1 VRVTPAVASPSD
13 TADLDVLWQ
22 PLPLRGVTL
31 PNRVMC
37 SATTLQYGIDGLITD
52 RHLAFY
58 CERARGGVGL
68 LFTEQLAATPLSDTA
83 FPGSIHA
90 YDERQIERF
99 AALAAELE
107 PYPTA
112 MFAQLVA
119 AGAKG
124 ASTAGIDDWGP
135 VRAPSKVPAPGG
147 EVPLPLEQ
155 PELDLIAA
163 DFARSARHVREGG
176 LDGIEVHGAHGWL
189 VGQFL
194 SPFFNRRDD
203 GYGGDI
209 ESRCRFALE
218 VGGAIRAEVGDDFP
232 VGLALTYDEV
242 IGDAGITTDDT
253 EAQLDVLAAA
263 GVYDFFDLSIGAP
276 HAGHLTISSMA
287 VPTGY
292 ALPFARR
299 AMAVVAHRAAVF
311 VAGRV
316 VDLATAA
323 RAVREGDA
331 DVVAMTR
338 AHLADAHHV
347 RKSRSGRRSEI
358 ARCIGANVCVG
369 RALRGVQVT
378 CVLNPATGR
387 EQALG
392 EGTRR
397 PAATPRRVVVVGA
410 GPAGLRV
417 ASTAAARGHE
427 LTVHERLAAPGGHLC
442 DLASLPTRE
451 PWLEAVEDLVAA
463 LERHGADL
471 RLESAPDALE
481 VAAEEP
487 DVVVVA
493 TGSFWEATG
502 ATARRPDR
510 PGIPGIENGLVLGLD
525 AAIERGRENR
535 SALGRRVVIADESGT
550 YAPLGLAEL
559 LALGG
564 TEVHVV
570 TPDRGVGETM
580 LTELELPH
588 LLPRLGRLGV
598 RLVTSHEIDSIDGS
612 RVVLRDLVA
621 GASAAID
628 AVDAVVLAVRRAQ
641 RDELAVALRGLVP
654 EVVVVGD
661 ARAPRPTAAVVH
673 EAELLARAL

>member
-1 VRVTPAVASPSD
+1 MKPAAASPSD
-13 TADLDVLWQ
+13 TVDLDVLWQ

-37 SATTLQYGIDGLITD
+37 SATTLQYGVDGLITD

-58 CERARGGVGL
+58 RERARGGVGL
-68 LFTEQLAATPLSDTA
+68 LFTEQLASTPLSDTA

-90 YDERQIERF
+90 YDERQVQRF
-99 AALAAELE
+99 EALAAELE

-135 VRAPSKVPAPGG
+135 VRAPSRVPAPGG
-147 EVPLPLEQ
+147 EVPLPLEE

-163 DFARSARHVREGG
+163 DFARSARRVREGG
-176 LDGIEVHGAHGWL
+176 LDGVEVHGAHGWL

-203 GYGGDI
+203 GYGGDV
-209 ESRCRFALE
+209 ELRCRFALE
-218 VGGAIRAEVGDDFP
+218 VGRAIRAEVGDDFP
-232 VGLALTYDEV
+232 VGLALTYDEM

-299 AMAVVAHRAAVF
+299 AMAVVAGRAAVF

-358 ARCIGANVCVG
+358 TRCIGANVCVG
-369 RALRGVQVT
+369 RALRGVQVS
-378 CVLNPATGR
+378 CVLNPVTGR

-392 EGTRR
+392 EGTLR
-397 PAATPRRVVVVGA
+397 PAATPRRVVVLGA

-427 LTVHERLAAPGGHLC
+427 LTVHERSAAPGGHLR

-463 LERHGADL
+463 LKRHGAEL
-471 RLESAPDALE
+471 RLESAPDVLA
-481 VAAEEP
+481 VAEEAP

-493 TGSFWEATG
+493 TGSFWEVTG

-510 PGIPGIENGLVLGLD
+510 LGIPGVENGRVLGLE
-525 AAIERGRENR
+525 AAIERGRENG

-564 TEVHVV
+564 AEVHVV
-570 TPDRGVGETM
+570 TPERGVGETM

-598 RLVTSHEIDSIDGS
+598 RVITSHEIDSIDGS
-612 RVVLRDLVA
+612 RVVIRDLVA
-621 GASAAID
+621 GTSAAID
-628 AVDAVVLAVRRAQ
+628 AVDAVVLAVRRAP
-641 RDELAVALRGLVP
+641 RDELAVALRDLVP

-661 ARAPRPTAAVVH
+661 ARAPRPTVAVVH
-673 EAELLARAL
+673 EAELVARAL

>member
-1 VRVTPAVASPSD
+1 MKPAAASPSD
-13 TADLDVLWQ
+13 TVDLDVLWQ

-37 SATTLQYGIDGLITD
+37 SATTLQYGVDGLITD

-58 CERARGGVGL
+58 RERARGGVGL
-68 LFTEQLAATPLSDTA
+68 LFTEQLASTPLSDTA

-90 YDERQIERF
+90 YDERQVQRF
-99 AALAAELE
+99 EALAAELE

-135 VRAPSKVPAPGG
+135 VRAPSRVPAPGG
-147 EVPLPLEQ
+147 EVPLPLEE

-176 LDGIEVHGAHGWL
+176 LDGVEVHGAHGWL

-203 GYGGDI
+203 GYGGDV

-218 VGGAIRAEVGDDFP
+218 VGRAIRAEVGDDFP

-299 AMAVVAHRAAVF
+299 ATAVVAGRAAVF

-347 RKSRSGRRSEI
+347 RKARSGRRSEI
-358 ARCIGANVCVG
+358 TRCIGANVCVG
-369 RALRGVQVT
+369 RALRGVQVS
-378 CVLNPATGR
+378 CVLNPVTGR

-392 EGTRR
+392 EGTLR

-410 GPAGLRV
+410 GPPGCAWRPPRPR
-417 ASTAAARGHE
+417 AATSSPCTSAR
-427 LTVHERLAAPGGHLC
+427 RRPGAIC
-442 DLASLPTRE
+442 AISRRSP
-451 PWLEAVEDLVAA
+451 P
-463 LERHGADL
+463 
-471 RLESAPDALE
+471 
-481 VAAEEP
+481 
-487 DVVVVA
+487 
-493 TGSFWEATG
+493 GSPGWKRSRTSSPRSSG
-502 ATARRPDR
+502 TARSSDWRAHPMCSPLPRKRRTSSSSR
-510 PGIPGIENGLVLGLD
+510 PGPSGRRP
-525 AAIERGRENR
+525 ARPRGAPTASGFRESRTGVSSVSRPRSSAGARTIRR
-535 SALGRRVVIADESGT
+535 SA
-550 YAPLGLAEL
+550 
-559 LALGG
+559 
-564 TEVHVV
+564 
-570 TPDRGVGETM
+570 
-580 LTELELPH
+580 
-588 LLPRLGRLGV
+588 
-598 RLVTSHEIDSIDGS
+598 
-612 RVVLRDLVA
+612 
-621 GASAAID
+621 
-628 AVDAVVLAVRRAQ
+628 AVS
-641 RDELAVALRGLVP
+641 
-654 EVVVVGD
+654 
-661 ARAPRPTAAVVH
+661 
-673 EAELLARAL
+673 